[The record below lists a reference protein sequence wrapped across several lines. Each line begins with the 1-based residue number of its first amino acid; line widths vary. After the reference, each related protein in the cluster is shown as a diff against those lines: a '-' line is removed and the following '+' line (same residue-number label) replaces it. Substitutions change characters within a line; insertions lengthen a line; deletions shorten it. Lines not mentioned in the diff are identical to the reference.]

1 MVDVSHKQVSLR
13 LASARAVVQF
23 PAEVMEQLK
32 KDNWTVKKGAILEV
46 ARIAGI
52 QGAKMTPSIIP
63 LCHPLMISGVEI
75 EFLLEGNEMQIVSKL
90 KCMGQTG
97 VEMEALTAVST
108 AALTVYDMCKALSHD
123 MVVKEIQLLSKSG
136 GKNDYQWNP

>member
-1 MVDVSHKQVSLR
+1 MVDVSNKQVSLR

-23 PAEVMEQLK
+23 PAQVMEQLK

-52 QGAKMTPSIIP
+52 QGAKMTPSLIP

-75 EFLLEGNEMQIVSKL
+75 EFLLQGNEMQVVSKV

-123 MVVKEIQLLSKSG
+123 TVIKEIQLLSKSG
-136 GKNDYQWNP
+136 GKNDYKIKT

>member
-1 MVDVSHKQVSLR
+1 MVDVSDKKVSLR
-13 LASARAVVQF
+13 QASAKAVVLF
-23 PAEVMEQLK
+23 PLNVIAQLK
-32 KDNWTVKKGAILEV
+32 KDNWQVKKGAILEV

-63 LCHPLMISGVEI
+63 LCHPLMLSGVEVDFSF
-75 EFLLEGNEMQIVSKL
+75 ENDQLQIVSKV

-97 VEMEALTAVST
+97 VEMEALTAAST

-123 MVVKEIQLLSKSG
+123 IVISQIMLLSKSG
-136 GKNDYQWNP
+136 GKNDYHV